1 MKDIVFHQF
10 LKPISEKLITECTRR
25 FQSDYDCEKFK
36 TFDHLKTMIYAHIHE
51 IKSLRVLEVAI
62 NSHSLDISTVSRSTL
77 SDANKRRHS
86 DCFLWILEQLL
97 CLLPRKIKKE
107 TNSIVRLLDSSP
119 IQLRGRGYD
128 KWTKEYATR
137 RHQGL
142 KLHAEYDLEL
152 RSPAKIDFSY
162 ANYNDCNMGQRWD
175 ILKDVIYVFDKG
187 YTDFNWW
194 WKIHLNGSFFV
205 TRLKRNT
212 AIERVKKEITESD
225 LILEDGTFTFKN
237 RNPRGG
243 KINSYTDELRRVCV
257 KREGK
262 ETLVLVTNL
271 MELPAETIAD
281 LYKSRWEIELFF
293 KWIKQNLKLKKY
305 LGRTSNAVK
314 IQIITAI
321 IAYLL
326 IQIFRKIFQP
336 ERTLQLSL
344 TWVKHNLHIEMPDIE
359 ASPPEYNFPRRA
371 VFL

>member
-1 MKDIVFHQF
+1 MNDTVFNRF
-10 LKPISEKLITECTRR
+10 LKPISKNLIAECTRR

-36 TFDHLKTMIYAHIHE
+36 TIDHLKTMIYTHIHE
-51 IKSLRVLEVAI
+51 IKSLRTLEVAI
-62 NSHSLDISTVSRSTL
+62 NSHSIGISNVSRSTL
-77 SDANKRRHS
+77 SDANKRRPS

-107 TNSIVRLLDSSP
+107 TNKIVRLLDSSP

-128 KWTKEYATR
+128 EWTKEYATH

-152 RSPAKIDFSY
+152 RSPAKINFSY
-162 ANYNDCNMGQRWD
+162 ANYNDCNMGQRWP
-175 ILKDVIYVFDKG
+175 ILRDVIYVFDKG

-194 WKIHLNGSFFV
+194 WEINVKGAFFV

-212 AIERVKKEITESD
+212 SIVRVKEEVMD
-225 LILEDGTFTFKN
+225 GDVILEDGTFTFKN
-237 RNPRGG
+237 RCPRGG
-243 KINSYTDELRRVCV
+243 KVNTYIDELRRICV

-271 MELPAETIAD
+271 MQLPAETIAD

-305 LGRTSNAVK
+305 LGRTPNAVK

-326 IQIFRKIFQP
+326 TQIFRESFQIQ
-336 ERTLQLSL
+336 RTLQLSL
-344 TWVKHNLHIEMPDIE
+344 TWVRHNLYTDMPDIE
-359 ASPPEYNFPRRA
+359 ASPPEFKFAKRA
-371 VFL
+371 VNL